1 MGKKWGKGGK
11 SSLFGGFFD
20 FKNKWHWAIFL
31 NFQNQL
37 RMAWRKFE
45 KIYNYLRTLWGPQS
59 TPKLSNVF

>member
-11 SSLFGGFFD
+11 GTLFGVFFD

-37 RMAWRKFE
+37 GIARGKFE
-45 KIYNYLRTLWGPQS
+45 KIYNYLPTLWGPQS
-59 TPKLSNVF
+59 TPKLSDVF